1 MQIQEGSLPIL
12 VQNHWPE
19 GSVHISERMQLNTGL
34 LCGLLHKEK
43 LSYGFMGYVK
53 QATSLHE
60 DCGLAHR
67 KLVDLGYIKIM
78 TDTVKKFETVPKQH
92 EMISNSIFH

>member
-1 MQIQEGSLPIL
+1 MKDPCTSDLPLKGRNRILACYVVSLIQGDTIIG
-12 VQNHWPE
+12 VCIHHTM
-19 GSVHISERMQLNTGL
+19 V
-34 LCGLLHKEK
+34 
-43 LSYGFMGYVK
+43 MGYIK

-78 TDTVKKFETVPKQH
+78 TDTVKKFETVPKQY